1 MSRPKPTIRQLI
13 RALYSVA
20 KTSLRIAPVMSILQI
35 AGSVISA
42 GLSIATTYLAAL
54 TTTALAEAYAGDHTA
69 GGRVVWLVVAVAL
82 LDVLTT
88 AWWGVFD
95 RYVSELMRFRI
106 KTAMSDVM
114 YERFCAIEF
123 WRYDDKDTIDMYERA
138 KEFAQFFPYIFARLA
153 DVVTHTFTFIFTV
166 WVLIAINAWLGLA
179 VVLAAVPSMI
189 VQFRLSR
196 LNTNH
201 WRENV
206 ETRRRANWI
215 EWEMLKPQK
224 MIDLRLYGL
233 VRHLL
238 DMRTVLLEK
247 DQKTRIDFE
256 RKFLVKRLGAES
268 FQAAVEIS
276 ALVWIVCEI
285 VAHRQPIGL
294 FLFVQQTAGR
304 ALGSVGSLV
313 SAVNSMDEDLAN
325 LFDYQRFMELPIAK
339 QGGKIVSAL
348 HRDIR
353 FKDVSFHYPGSDTL
367 VLNHINL
374 TIKRGQHVALVGENG
389 AGKTTLLKLLAGLYQ
404 SVSGEV
410 VVDGVPLKSVDV
422 QTWHRQLG
430 VLSQNFTQYDF
441 ATAAE
446 NVWFGDVSKTP
457 SQERVNAALRE
468 AEAAKFVAKLPKG
481 VNSYVNQWMESDDGV
496 KGVDLSGGQWQ
507 RLALARNFYRDSPIV
522 ILDEPT
528 SAIDALAEAR
538 IFDRLFQQKQKTIIT
553 VSHRLSTVEKA
564 DMIFMLAH
572 GKVVE
577 YGTHAELVARHGAY
591 YHMFESQLRH
601 K

>member
-20 KTSLRIAPVMSILQI
+20 KTSLRIAPGMSVLQVT
-35 AGSVISA
+35 GSAISA
-42 GLSIATTYLAAL
+42 GLPIVTTYLAAL
-54 TTTALAEAYAGDHTA
+54 TTTALAEAYAGDRAA
-69 GGRVVWLVVAVAL
+69 GNRVVWLVAAAAL
-82 LDVLTT
+82 SGVLMA
-88 AWWGVFD
+88 AWGIFE
-95 RYVSELMRFRI
+95 RYASELMRFRI

-153 DVVTHTFTFIFTV
+153 DVVTHTFTFVFTV
-166 WVLIAINAWLGLA
+166 WALIAINAWLGLA
-179 VVLAAVPSMI
+179 VVLAAVPSVI

-196 LNTNH
+196 LNANH

-206 ETRRRANWI
+206 ETRRRASWI

-238 DMRTVLLEK
+238 DMRMVLLEK

-256 RKFLVKRLGAES
+256 RKFLAKRLGAEL
-268 FQAAVEIS
+268 FQAAVEVG
-276 ALVWIVCEI
+276 ALVWVVYEI
-285 VAHRQPIGL
+285 VAHRQPIGQ

-304 ALGSVGSLV
+304 ALGSVSSLV
-313 SAVNSMDEDLAN
+313 STVNSMDEDLAN

-339 QGGKIVSAL
+339 QGGKTVPAL

-353 FKDVSFHYPGSDTL
+353 FKDVSFRYPGSDTL
-367 VLNHINL
+367 VLDHINL

-404 SVSGEV
+404 PVSGEV

>member
-20 KTSLRIAPVMSILQI
+20 KTSLRIAPGMSVLQVT
-35 AGSVISA
+35 GSAISA
-42 GLSIATTYLAAL
+42 GLPIATTYLAAL
-54 TTTALAEAYAGDHTA
+54 TTTALAEAYAGDRAA
-69 GGRVVWLVVAVAL
+69 GNRVVWLVAAAAL
-82 LDVLTT
+82 SGVLMA
-88 AWWGVFD
+88 AWGIFE
-95 RYVSELMRFRI
+95 RYASELMRFRI

-153 DVVTHTFTFIFTV
+153 DVVTHTFTFVFTV
-166 WVLIAINAWLGLA
+166 WALIAINAWLGLA
-179 VVLAAVPSMI
+179 VVLAAVPSVI

-196 LNTNH
+196 LNANH

-206 ETRRRANWI
+206 ETRRRASWI
-215 EWEMLKPQK
+215 EWEMLKPHK

-238 DMRTVLLEK
+238 DMRMALLER

-256 RKFLVKRLGAES
+256 RKFLAKRLGAEL
-268 FQAAVEIS
+268 FQAVVEVG
-276 ALVWIVCEI
+276 ALVWVVYEI
-285 VAHRQPIGL
+285 VAHRQPIGQ

-304 ALGSVGSLV
+304 ALGSVSSLV
-313 SAVNSMDEDLAN
+313 STVNSMDEDLAN

-339 QGGKIVSAL
+339 QGGKTVPAL

-353 FKDVSFHYPGSDTL
+353 FKDVSFRYSGSDTL
-367 VLNHINL
+367 VLDHINL

-389 AGKTTLLKLLAGLYQ
+389 AGKTTLLKLLAGLYKP
-404 SVSGEV
+404 VSGEV

-457 SQERVNAALRE
+457 SQERVDAALRE

-481 VNSYVNQWMESDDGV
+481 VDSYVNQWMESDDGV

-507 RLALARNFYRDSPIV
+507 RLALARNFYRDSPII

-553 VSHRLSTVEKA
+553 VSHRLSTIEKA

-577 YGTHAELVARHGAY
+577 HGTHAELVAQHGAY

-601 K
+601 T

>member
-20 KTSLRIAPVMSILQI
+20 KTSLRIAPGMSVLQVT
-35 AGSVISA
+35 GSAISA
-42 GLSIATTYLAAL
+42 GLPIATTYLAAL
-54 TTTALAEAYAGDHTA
+54 TTTALAEAYAGDRAA
-69 GGRVVWLVVAVAL
+69 GNRVVWLVAAAAL
-82 LDVLTT
+82 SGVLMA
-88 AWWGVFD
+88 AWGIFE
-95 RYVSELMRFRI
+95 RYASELMRFRI

-153 DVVTHTFTFIFTV
+153 DVVTHTFTFVFTV
-166 WVLIAINAWLGLA
+166 WALIAINAWLGLA
-179 VVLAAVPSMI
+179 VVLAAVPSVI

-196 LNTNH
+196 LNANH

-206 ETRRRANWI
+206 ETRRRASWI

-238 DMRTVLLEK
+238 DMRMALLEK

-256 RKFLVKRLGAES
+256 RKFLAKRLGAEL
-268 FQAAVEIS
+268 FQAAVEVG
-276 ALVWIVCEI
+276 ALVWIVYEI
-285 VAHRQPIGL
+285 VAHRQPIGQ

-304 ALGSVGSLV
+304 ALGSVSSLV
-313 SAVNSMDEDLAN
+313 STVNSMDEDLAN
-325 LFDYQRFMELPIAK
+325 LFDYQRFMELPLAK
-339 QGGKIVSAL
+339 QGGKTVPAL
-348 HRDIR
+348 RRDIR
-353 FKDVSFHYPGSDTL
+353 FKDVSFRYPGSDTL
-367 VLNHINL
+367 VLDHINL

-404 SVSGEV
+404 PVSGEV
-410 VVDGVPLKSVDV
+410 AVDGEPLASANI

-457 SQERVNAALRE
+457 SQEQVDAALRE

-481 VNSYVNQWMESDDGV
+481 VDSYVNQWMESDDGV

-577 YGTHAELVARHGAY
+577 HGTHAELVAQHGAY

>member
-20 KTSLRIAPVMSILQI
+20 KTSLRIAPGMSVLQVT
-35 AGSVISA
+35 GSAISA
-42 GLSIATTYLAAL
+42 GLPIVTTYLAAL
-54 TTTALAEAYAGDHTA
+54 TTTALAEAYAGDRAA
-69 GGRVVWLVVAVAL
+69 GNRVVWLVAAAAL
-82 LDVLTT
+82 SGVLMA
-88 AWWGVFD
+88 AWGIFE
-95 RYVSELMRFRI
+95 RYASELMRFRI

-153 DVVTHTFTFIFTV
+153 DVVTHTFTFVFTV
-166 WVLIAINAWLGLA
+166 WALIAINAWLGLA
-179 VVLAAVPSMI
+179 VVLAAVPSVI

-196 LNTNH
+196 LNANH
-201 WRENV
+201 WRKNV
-206 ETRRRANWI
+206 ETRRRASWI

-238 DMRTVLLEK
+238 DMRMALLEK

-256 RKFLVKRLGAES
+256 RKFLAKRLGAEL
-268 FQAAVEIS
+268 FQAAVEVG
-276 ALVWIVCEI
+276 ALVWIVYEI
-285 VAHRQPIGL
+285 VAHRQPIGQ

-304 ALGSVGSLV
+304 ALGSVSSLV
-313 SAVNSMDEDLAN
+313 STVNSMDEDLAN
-325 LFDYQRFMELPIAK
+325 LFDYQRFMELPLAK
-339 QGGKIVSAL
+339 QGGKTVPAL
-348 HRDIR
+348 RRDIL
-353 FKDVSFHYPGSDTL
+353 FKDVSFRYPGSDTL
-367 VLNHINL
+367 VLDHINL

-404 SVSGEV
+404 PVGGEV
-410 VVDGVPLKSVDV
+410 AVDGEPLASANI

-457 SQERVNAALRE
+457 GQERVDAALRE

-481 VNSYVNQWMESDDGV
+481 VDSYVNQWMESDDGV

-577 YGTHAELVARHGAY
+577 HGTHAELVVQHGAY

>member
-1 MSRPKPTIRQLI
+1 MSRPRPTIRQLI

-20 KTSLRIAPVMSILQI
+20 KTSLRIAPGMSVLQI
-35 AGSVISA
+35 TGSAISA
-42 GLSIATTYLAAL
+42 GLPIATTYLAAL
-54 TTTALAEAYAGDHTA
+54 TTTALAEAYAGDRAA
-69 GGRVVWLVVAVAL
+69 GSRAVWLVAAAAL
-82 LDVLTT
+82 SGVLMA
-88 AWWGVFD
+88 AWGIFE
-95 RYVSELMRFRI
+95 RYASELMRFRI

-153 DVVTHTFTFIFTV
+153 DVVTHTFTFVFTV
-166 WVLIAINAWLGLA
+166 WALIAINAWLGLA
-179 VVLAAVPSMI
+179 VVLAAVPSVI

-196 LNTNH
+196 LNANH

-206 ETRRRANWI
+206 ETRRRASWI

-238 DMRTVLLEK
+238 DMRMALLEK

-256 RKFLVKRLGAES
+256 RKFLAKRLGAEL
-268 FQAAVEIS
+268 FQAAVEVG
-276 ALVWIVCEI
+276 ALVWIVYEI
-285 VAHRQPIGL
+285 VAHRQPIGQ

-304 ALGSVGSLV
+304 ALGSVSSLV
-313 SAVNSMDEDLAN
+313 STVNNMDEDLAN
-325 LFDYQRFMELPIAK
+325 LFDYQRFMELPLAK
-339 QGGKIVSAL
+339 QGGKTVPAL

-353 FKDVSFHYPGSDTL
+353 FKDVSFRYPGSGTL
-367 VLNHINL
+367 VLDHINL

-404 SVSGEV
+404 PVGGEV
-410 VVDGVPLKSVDV
+410 AVDGEPLASANI

-481 VNSYVNQWMESDDGV
+481 VDSYVNQWMESDDGV

-507 RLALARNFYRDSPIV
+507 RLALARNFYRDSPII

-553 VSHRLSTVEKA
+553 VSHRLSTIEKA

-577 YGTHAELVARHGAY
+577 HGAHAELVAQHGAY
-591 YHMFESQLRH
+591 YHMFESQLRRT
-601 K
+601 

>member
-1 MSRPKPTIRQLI
+1 MSRPRPTIRQLI

-20 KTSLRIAPVMSILQI
+20 KTSLRIAPGMSVLQI
-35 AGSVISA
+35 TGSAISA
-42 GLSIATTYLAAL
+42 GLPIATTYLAAL
-54 TTTALAEAYAGDHTA
+54 TTTALAEAYVGDRAAGS
-69 GGRVVWLVVAVAL
+69 RVVWLVAAAAL
-82 LDVLTT
+82 SGVLMA
-88 AWWGVFD
+88 AWGIFE
-95 RYVSELMRFRI
+95 RYASELMRFRI

-153 DVVTHTFTFIFTV
+153 DVVTHTFTFVFTV
-166 WVLIAINAWLGLA
+166 WALIAINAWLGLA
-179 VVLAAVPSMI
+179 VVLAAVPSVI

-196 LNTNH
+196 LNANH

-206 ETRRRANWI
+206 ETRRRASWI

-238 DMRTVLLEK
+238 DMRMALLER

-256 RKFLVKRLGAES
+256 RKFLAKRLGAEL
-268 FQAAVEIS
+268 FQAVVEVG
-276 ALVWIVCEI
+276 ALVWVVYEI
-285 VAHRQPIGL
+285 VAHRQPIGQ

-304 ALGSVGSLV
+304 ALGSVSSLV
-313 SAVNSMDEDLAN
+313 STVNSMDEDLAN

-339 QGGKIVSAL
+339 QGGKTVPAL

-367 VLNHINL
+367 VLDHINL

-389 AGKTTLLKLLAGLYQ
+389 AGKTTLLKLLAGLYKP
-404 SVSGEV
+404 VSGEV

-481 VNSYVNQWMESDDGV
+481 VDSYVNQWMESDDGV

-507 RLALARNFYRDSPIV
+507 RLALARNFYRDSPII

-591 YHMFESQLRH
+591 YHMFESQLRRT
-601 K
+601 

>member
-1 MSRPKPTIRQLI
+1 M
-13 RALYSVA
+13 
-20 KTSLRIAPVMSILQI
+20 LQI
-35 AGSVISA
+35 TGSAISA
-42 GLSIATTYLAAL
+42 GLPIATTYLAAL
-54 TTTALAEAYAGDHTA
+54 TTTALAEAYAGDRAA
-69 GGRVVWLVVAVAL
+69 GNRVVWLVAAAAL
-82 LDVLTT
+82 SGVLMA
-88 AWWGVFD
+88 AWGIFE
-95 RYVSELMRFRI
+95 RYASELMRFRI

-153 DVVTHTFTFIFTV
+153 DVVTHTFTFVFTV
-166 WVLIAINAWLGLA
+166 WALIAINAWLGLA
-179 VVLAAVPSMI
+179 VVLAAVPSVI

-196 LNTNH
+196 LNANH

-206 ETRRRANWI
+206 ETRRRASWI

-238 DMRTVLLEK
+238 DMRMALLER

-256 RKFLVKRLGAES
+256 RKFLAKRLGAEL
-268 FQAAVEIS
+268 FQAVVEVG
-276 ALVWIVCEI
+276 ALVWVVYEI
-285 VAHRQPIGL
+285 VAHRQPIGQ

-304 ALGSVGSLV
+304 ALGSVSSLV
-313 SAVNSMDEDLAN
+313 STVNSMDEDLAN

-339 QGGKIVSAL
+339 QGGKTVPAL

-367 VLNHINL
+367 VLDHINL

-389 AGKTTLLKLLAGLYQ
+389 AGKTTLLKLLAGLYKP
-404 SVSGEV
+404 VSGEV

-481 VNSYVNQWMESDDGV
+481 VDSYVNQWMESDDGV

-507 RLALARNFYRDSPIV
+507 RLALARNFYRDSPII

-553 VSHRLSTVEKA
+553 VSHRLSTIEKA

-577 YGTHAELVARHGAY
+577 HGTHAELVAQHGAY
-591 YHMFESQLRH
+591 YHMFESQLRRT
-601 K
+601 

>member
-20 KTSLRIAPVMSILQI
+20 KTSLRIAPGMSVLQI
-35 AGSVISA
+35 TGSAISA
-42 GLSIATTYLAAL
+42 GLPIATTYLAAL
-54 TTTALAEAYAGDHTA
+54 TTTALAEAYAGDRAA
-69 GGRVVWLVVAVAL
+69 GSRVVWLVAAAAL
-82 LDVLTT
+82 SGVLMA
-88 AWWGVFD
+88 AWGIFE
-95 RYVSELMRFRI
+95 RYASELMRFRI

-153 DVVTHTFTFIFTV
+153 DVVTHTFTFVFTV
-166 WVLIAINAWLGLA
+166 WALIAINAWLGLA
-179 VVLAAVPSMI
+179 VVLAAVPSVI

-196 LNTNH
+196 LNANH

-206 ETRRRANWI
+206 ETRRRASWI

-238 DMRTVLLEK
+238 DMRMALLEK

-256 RKFLVKRLGAES
+256 RKFLAKRLGAKL
-268 FQAAVEIS
+268 FQAAVEVG
-276 ALVWIVCEI
+276 ALVWIVYEI
-285 VAHRQPIGL
+285 VAHRQPIGQ

-304 ALGSVGSLV
+304 ALGSVSSLV
-313 SAVNSMDEDLAN
+313 STVNSMDEDLVN
-325 LFDYQRFMELPIAK
+325 LFDYQRFMELPLAK
-339 QGGKIVSAL
+339 QGGKTVPAL

-353 FKDVSFHYPGSDTL
+353 FKDVSFRYPGSGTL
-367 VLNHINL
+367 VLDHINL

-404 SVSGEV
+404 PVGGEV
-410 VVDGVPLKSVDV
+410 AVDGEPLASANI

-457 SQERVNAALRE
+457 GQEQVDAALRE

-481 VNSYVNQWMESDDGV
+481 VDSYVNQWMESDDGV

-507 RLALARNFYRDSPIV
+507 RLALARNFYRDSPII

-577 YGTHAELVARHGAY
+577 HGTHAELVAQHGAY

>member
-1 MSRPKPTIRQLI
+1 M
-13 RALYSVA
+13 
-20 KTSLRIAPVMSILQI
+20 LQVT
-35 AGSVISA
+35 GSAISA
-42 GLSIATTYLAAL
+42 GLPIATTYLAAL
-54 TTTALAEAYAGDHTA
+54 TTTALAEAYAGDRAA
-69 GGRVVWLVVAVAL
+69 GNRVVWLVAAAAL
-82 LDVLTT
+82 SGVLMA
-88 AWWGVFD
+88 AWGIFE
-95 RYVSELMRFRI
+95 RYASELMRFRI

-153 DVVTHTFTFIFTV
+153 DVVTHTFTFVFTV
-166 WVLIAINAWLGLA
+166 WALIAINAWLGLA
-179 VVLAAVPSMI
+179 VVLAAVPSVI

-196 LNTNH
+196 LNANH

-206 ETRRRANWI
+206 ETRRRASWI

-238 DMRTVLLEK
+238 DMRMALLEK

-256 RKFLVKRLGAES
+256 WNFLAKRLGAEL
-268 FQAAVEIS
+268 FQAVVEVG
-276 ALVWIVCEI
+276 ALVWVVYEI
-285 VAHRQPIGL
+285 VAHRQPIGQ

-304 ALGSVGSLV
+304 ALGSVSSLV
-313 SAVNSMDEDLAN
+313 STVNSMDEDLAN

-339 QGGKIVSAL
+339 QGGKTVPAL

-353 FKDVSFHYPGSDTL
+353 FKDVSFRYPGSDTL
-367 VLNHINL
+367 VLDHINL

-389 AGKTTLLKLLAGLYQ
+389 AGKTTLLKLLAGLYKP
-404 SVSGEV
+404 VSGEV

-481 VNSYVNQWMESDDGV
+481 VDSYVNQWMESDDGV

-507 RLALARNFYRDSPIV
+507 RLALARNFYRDSPII

-577 YGTHAELVARHGAY
+577 HGTHAELVAQHGAY

-601 K
+601 T

>member
-20 KTSLRIAPVMSILQI
+20 KTSLRIAPGMSVLQI
-35 AGSVISA
+35 TGSAISA
-42 GLSIATTYLAAL
+42 GLPIATTYLAAL
-54 TTTALAEAYAGDHTA
+54 TTTALAEAYAGDRAA
-69 GGRVVWLVVAVAL
+69 GSRVVWLVAAAAL
-82 LDVLTT
+82 SGVLMA
-88 AWWGVFD
+88 AWGIFE
-95 RYVSELMRFRI
+95 RYASELMRFRI

-153 DVVTHTFTFIFTV
+153 DVVTHTFTFVFTV
-166 WVLIAINAWLGLA
+166 WALIAINAWLGLA
-179 VVLAAVPSMI
+179 VVLAAVPSVI

-196 LNTNH
+196 LNANH

-206 ETRRRANWI
+206 ETRRRASWI

-238 DMRTVLLEK
+238 DMRMALLEK

-256 RKFLVKRLGAES
+256 RKFLAKRLGAEL
-268 FQAAVEIS
+268 FQAAVEVG
-276 ALVWIVCEI
+276 ALVWIVYEI
-285 VAHRQPIGL
+285 VAHRQPIGQ

-304 ALGSVGSLV
+304 ALGSVSSLV
-313 SAVNSMDEDLAN
+313 STVNSMDEDLAN
-325 LFDYQRFMELPIAK
+325 LFDYQRFMELPLAK
-339 QGGKIVSAL
+339 QGSKTVPAL

-353 FKDVSFHYPGSDTL
+353 FKDVSFCYPGSDTL
-367 VLNHINL
+367 VLDHINL

-404 SVSGEV
+404 PVGGEV
-410 VVDGVPLKSVDV
+410 AVDGEPLASANI

-457 SQERVNAALRE
+457 SQEQVDAALRE

-481 VNSYVNQWMESDDGV
+481 VDSYVNQWMESDDGV

-577 YGTHAELVARHGAY
+577 HGTHAELVAQHGAY

>member
-20 KTSLRIAPVMSILQI
+20 KTSLRIAPGMSVLQVT
-35 AGSVISA
+35 GSAISA
-42 GLSIATTYLAAL
+42 GLPIATTYLAAL
-54 TTTALAEAYAGDHTA
+54 TTTALAEAYAGDRAA
-69 GGRVVWLVVAVAL
+69 GNRVVWLVAAAAL
-82 LDVLTT
+82 SGVLMA
-88 AWWGVFD
+88 AWGIFE
-95 RYVSELMRFRI
+95 RYASELMRFRI

-153 DVVTHTFTFIFTV
+153 DVVTHTFTFVFTV
-166 WVLIAINAWLGLA
+166 WALIAINAWLGLA
-179 VVLAAVPSMI
+179 VVLAAVPSVI

-196 LNTNH
+196 LNANH

-206 ETRRRANWI
+206 ETRRRASWI

-238 DMRTVLLEK
+238 DMRMALLEK

-256 RKFLVKRLGAES
+256 RKFLAKRLGAEL
-268 FQAAVEIS
+268 FQAVVEVG
-276 ALVWIVCEI
+276 ALVWVVYEI
-285 VAHRQPIGL
+285 VAHRQPIGQ

-304 ALGSVGSLV
+304 ALGSVSSLV
-313 SAVNSMDEDLAN
+313 STVNSMDEDLAN

-339 QGGKIVSAL
+339 QGGKTVPAL

-367 VLNHINL
+367 VLDHINL

-389 AGKTTLLKLLAGLYQ
+389 AGKTTLLKLLAGLYKP
-404 SVSGEV
+404 VSGEV

-553 VSHRLSTVEKA
+553 VSHRLSTIEKA

-577 YGTHAELVARHGAY
+577 HGTHAELVAQHGAY
-591 YHMFESQLRH
+591 YHMFESQLRRT
-601 K
+601 

>member
-20 KTSLRIAPVMSILQI
+20 KTSLRIAPGMSVLQVT
-35 AGSVISA
+35 GSAISA
-42 GLSIATTYLAAL
+42 GLPIATTYLAAL
-54 TTTALAEAYAGDHTA
+54 TTTALAEAYAGDRAA
-69 GGRVVWLVVAVAL
+69 GNRVVWLVAAAAL
-82 LDVLTT
+82 SGVLMA
-88 AWWGVFD
+88 AWGIFE
-95 RYVSELMRFRI
+95 RYASELMRFRI

-153 DVVTHTFTFIFTV
+153 DVVTHTFTFVFTV
-166 WVLIAINAWLGLA
+166 WALIAINAWLGLA
-179 VVLAAVPSMI
+179 VVLAAVPSVI

-196 LNTNH
+196 LNANH

-206 ETRRRANWI
+206 ETRRRASWI

-238 DMRTVLLEK
+238 DMRMVLLEK

-256 RKFLVKRLGAES
+256 RKFLAKRLGAEL
-268 FQAAVEIS
+268 FQAAVEVG
-276 ALVWIVCEI
+276 ALVWVVYEI
-285 VAHRQPIGL
+285 VAHRQPIGQ

-304 ALGSVGSLV
+304 ALGSVSSLV
-313 SAVNSMDEDLAN
+313 STVNSMDEDLAN

-339 QGGKIVSAL
+339 QGGKTVPAL

-353 FKDVSFHYPGSDTL
+353 FKDVSFRYPGSDTL
-367 VLNHINL
+367 VLDHINL

-404 SVSGEV
+404 PVSGEV

-457 SQERVNAALRE
+457 SQERVDAALRE

-481 VNSYVNQWMESDDGV
+481 VDSYVNQWMESDDGV

-507 RLALARNFYRDSPIV
+507 RLALARNFYRDSPII

-577 YGTHAELVARHGAY
+577 HGTHAELVAQHGAY

-601 K
+601 T

>member
-20 KTSLRIAPVMSILQI
+20 KTSLRIAPGMSVLQVT
-35 AGSVISA
+35 GSAISA
-42 GLSIATTYLAAL
+42 GLPIATTYLAAL
-54 TTTALAEAYAGDHTA
+54 TTTALAEAYAGDRAA
-69 GGRVVWLVVAVAL
+69 GNRVVWLVAAAAL
-82 LDVLTT
+82 SGVLMA
-88 AWWGVFD
+88 AWGIFE
-95 RYVSELMRFRI
+95 RYASELMRFRI

-153 DVVTHTFTFIFTV
+153 DVVTHTFTFVFTV
-166 WVLIAINAWLGLA
+166 WALIAINAWLGLA
-179 VVLAAVPSMI
+179 VVLAAVPSVI

-196 LNTNH
+196 LNANH

-206 ETRRRANWI
+206 ETRRRASWI

-238 DMRTVLLEK
+238 DMRMVLLEK

-256 RKFLVKRLGAES
+256 RKFLAKRLGAEL
-268 FQAAVEIS
+268 FQAAVEVG
-276 ALVWIVCEI
+276 ALVWIVYEI
-285 VAHRQPIGL
+285 VAHRQPIGQ

-304 ALGSVGSLV
+304 ALGSVSSLV
-313 SAVNSMDEDLAN
+313 STVNSMDEDLAN
-325 LFDYQRFMELPIAK
+325 LFDYQRFMELPLAK
-339 QGGKIVSAL
+339 QGGKTVPAL

-353 FKDVSFHYPGSDTL
+353 FKDVSFRYPGSDTL
-367 VLNHINL
+367 VLDHINL

-404 SVSGEV
+404 PVGGEV
-410 VVDGVPLKSVDV
+410 AVDGEPLASANI

-457 SQERVNAALRE
+457 GQERVDAALRE

-481 VNSYVNQWMESDDGV
+481 VDSYVNQWMESDDGV

-538 IFDRLFQQKQKTIIT
+538 IFDRLFRQKQKTIIT

-577 YGTHAELVARHGAY
+577 HGTHAELVAQHGAY

>member
-20 KTSLRIAPVMSILQI
+20 KTSLRIAPGMSVLQI
-35 AGSVISA
+35 TGSAISA
-42 GLSIATTYLAAL
+42 GLPIATTYLAAL
-54 TTTALAEAYAGDHTA
+54 TTTALAEAYAGDRAA
-69 GGRVVWLVVAVAL
+69 GSRVVWLVAAAAL
-82 LDVLTT
+82 SGVLMA
-88 AWWGVFD
+88 AWGIFE
-95 RYVSELMRFRI
+95 RYASELMRFRI

-153 DVVTHTFTFIFTV
+153 DVVTHTFTFVFTV
-166 WVLIAINAWLGLA
+166 WALIAINAWLGLA
-179 VVLAAVPSMI
+179 VVLAAVPSVI

-196 LNTNH
+196 LNANH

-206 ETRRRANWI
+206 ETRRRASWI

-238 DMRTVLLEK
+238 DMRMALLEK

-256 RKFLVKRLGAES
+256 RKFLAKRLGAKL
-268 FQAAVEIS
+268 FQAAVEVG
-276 ALVWIVCEI
+276 ALVWIVYEI
-285 VAHRQPIGL
+285 VAHRQPIGQ

-304 ALGSVGSLV
+304 ALGSVSSLV
-313 SAVNSMDEDLAN
+313 STVNSMDEDLAN
-325 LFDYQRFMELPIAK
+325 LFDYQRFMELPLAK
-339 QGGKIVSAL
+339 QGGKTVPAL

-353 FKDVSFHYPGSDTL
+353 FKDVSFRYPGSGTL
-367 VLNHINL
+367 VLDHINL

-404 SVSGEV
+404 PVGGEV
-410 VVDGVPLKSVDV
+410 AVDGEPLASANI

-457 SQERVNAALRE
+457 GQERVDAALRE

-481 VNSYVNQWMESDDGV
+481 VDSYVNQWMESDDGV

-507 RLALARNFYRDSPIV
+507 RLALARNFYRDSPII

-577 YGTHAELVARHGAY
+577 HGTHAELVAQHGAY
-591 YHMFESQLRH
+591 YHMFESQLRRT
-601 K
+601 

>member
-1 MSRPKPTIRQLI
+1 MS
-13 RALYSVA
+13 V
-20 KTSLRIAPVMSILQI
+20 LQI
-35 AGSVISA
+35 TGSAISA
-42 GLSIATTYLAAL
+42 GLPIATTYLAAL
-54 TTTALAEAYAGDHTA
+54 TTTALAEAYAGDRAA
-69 GGRVVWLVVAVAL
+69 GSRVVWLVAAAAL
-82 LDVLTT
+82 SGVLMA
-88 AWWGVFD
+88 AWGIFE
-95 RYVSELMRFRI
+95 RYASELMRFRI

-153 DVVTHTFTFIFTV
+153 DVVTHTFTFLFTV
-166 WVLIAINAWLGLA
+166 WALIAINAWLGLA
-179 VVLAAVPSMI
+179 VVLAAVPSVI

-196 LNTNH
+196 LNANH

-206 ETRRRANWI
+206 ETRRRASWI

-238 DMRTVLLEK
+238 DMRMALLEK

-256 RKFLVKRLGAES
+256 RKFLAKRLGAEL
-268 FQAAVEIS
+268 FQAAVEVG
-276 ALVWIVCEI
+276 ALVWIVYEI
-285 VAHRQPIGL
+285 VAHRQPIGQ

-304 ALGSVGSLV
+304 ALGSVSSLV
-313 SAVNSMDEDLAN
+313 STVNSMDEDLAN
-325 LFDYQRFMELPIAK
+325 LFDYQRFMELPLAK
-339 QGGKIVSAL
+339 QGGKTVPAL

-353 FKDVSFHYPGSDTL
+353 FKDVSFRYPGSDTL
-367 VLNHINL
+367 VLDRINL

-404 SVSGEV
+404 PVGGEV
-410 VVDGVPLKSVDV
+410 AVDGEPLASANI

>member
-20 KTSLRIAPVMSILQI
+20 KTSLRIAPAMSVLQI
-35 AGSVISA
+35 AGSAISA
-42 GLSIATTYLAAL
+42 GLPIATTYLAAL
-54 TTTALAEAYAGDHTA
+54 TTTALAEAYAGDRAA
-69 GGRVVWLVVAVAL
+69 GNRVVWLVAAAAL
-82 LDVLTT
+82 SGLLMA
-88 AWWGVFD
+88 AWGIFE
-95 RYVSELMRFRI
+95 RYASELMRFRI

-153 DVVTHTFTFIFTV
+153 DVVTHTFTFVFTV
-166 WVLIAINAWLGLA
+166 WALIAINAWLGLA
-179 VVLAAVPSMI
+179 VVLAAVPSVI

-196 LNTNH
+196 LNANH

-206 ETRRRANWI
+206 ETRRRASWI

-238 DMRTVLLEK
+238 DMRMALLEK

-256 RKFLVKRLGAES
+256 RKFLAKRLGAEL
-268 FQAAVEIS
+268 FQAVVEVG
-276 ALVWIVCEI
+276 ALVWVVYEI
-285 VAHRQPIGL
+285 VAHRQPIGQ

-304 ALGSVGSLV
+304 ALGSVSSLV
-313 SAVNSMDEDLAN
+313 STVNSMDEDLAN

-339 QGGKIVSAL
+339 QGGKTVPAL

-353 FKDVSFHYPGSDTL
+353 FKDVSFRYPGSDTL
-367 VLNHINL
+367 VLDRINL
-374 TIKRGQHVALVGENG
+374 TIKRSQHVALVGENG

-404 SVSGEV
+404 PVSGEV

-481 VNSYVNQWMESDDGV
+481 VDSYVNQWMESDDGV

-507 RLALARNFYRDSPIV
+507 RLALARNFYRDSPII

-553 VSHRLSTVEKA
+553 VSHRLSTIEKA

-577 YGTHAELVARHGAY
+577 HGTHAELVAQHGAY
-591 YHMFESQLRH
+591 YHMFESQLRRT
-601 K
+601 

>member
-20 KTSLRIAPVMSILQI
+20 KTSLRIAPGMSVLQVT
-35 AGSVISA
+35 GSAISA
-42 GLSIATTYLAAL
+42 GLPIVTTYLAAL
-54 TTTALAEAYAGDHTA
+54 TTTELAEAYAGDRAA
-69 GGRVVWLVVAVAL
+69 GNRVVWLVAAAAL
-82 LDVLTT
+82 SGVLMA
-88 AWWGVFD
+88 AWGIFE
-95 RYVSELMRFRI
+95 RYASELMRFRI

-153 DVVTHTFTFIFTV
+153 DVVTHTFTFVFTV
-166 WVLIAINAWLGLA
+166 WALIAINAWLGLA
-179 VVLAAVPSMI
+179 VVLAAVPSVI

-196 LNTNH
+196 LNANH

-206 ETRRRANWI
+206 ETRRRASWI

-238 DMRTVLLEK
+238 DMRMVLLEK

-256 RKFLVKRLGAES
+256 RKFLAKRLGAEL
-268 FQAAVEIS
+268 FQAAVEVG
-276 ALVWIVCEI
+276 ALVWVVYEI
-285 VAHRQPIGL
+285 VAHRQPIGQ

-304 ALGSVGSLV
+304 ALGSVSSLV
-313 SAVNSMDEDLAN
+313 STVNSMDEDLAN

-339 QGGKIVSAL
+339 QGGKTVPAL

-353 FKDVSFHYPGSDTL
+353 FKDVSFRYPGSDTL
-367 VLNHINL
+367 VLDHINL

-389 AGKTTLLKLLAGLYQ
+389 AGKTTLLKLLAGLYKP
-404 SVSGEV
+404 VSGEV
-410 VVDGVPLKSVDV
+410 VVDGVPLKSANI

-481 VNSYVNQWMESDDGV
+481 VDSYVNQWMESDDGV

-507 RLALARNFYRDSPIV
+507 RLALARNFYRDSPII

-577 YGTHAELVARHGAY
+577 HGTHAELVAQHGAY
-591 YHMFESQLRH
+591 YHMFESQLRRT
-601 K
+601 

>member
-20 KTSLRIAPVMSILQI
+20 KTSLRIAPGMSVLQVT
-35 AGSVISA
+35 GSAISA
-42 GLSIATTYLAAL
+42 GLPIATTYLAAL
-54 TTTALAEAYAGDHTA
+54 TTTALAEAYAGDRAA
-69 GGRVVWLVVAVAL
+69 GNRVVWLVAAAAL
-82 LDVLTT
+82 SGVLMA
-88 AWWGVFD
+88 AWGIFE
-95 RYVSELMRFRI
+95 RYASELMRFRI

-153 DVVTHTFTFIFTV
+153 DVVTHTFTFVFTV
-166 WVLIAINAWLGLA
+166 WALIAINAWLGLA
-179 VVLAAVPSMI
+179 VVLAAVPSVI

-196 LNTNH
+196 LNANH

-206 ETRRRANWI
+206 ETRRRASWI

-238 DMRTVLLEK
+238 DMRMALLEK

-256 RKFLVKRLGAES
+256 RKFLAKRLGAEL
-268 FQAAVEIS
+268 FQAVVEVG
-276 ALVWIVCEI
+276 ALVWVVYEI
-285 VAHRQPIGL
+285 VAHRQPIGQ

-304 ALGSVGSLV
+304 ALGSVSSLV
-313 SAVNSMDEDLAN
+313 STVNSMDEDLAN

-339 QGGKIVSAL
+339 QGGKTVPAL

-353 FKDVSFHYPGSDTL
+353 FKDVSFRYPGSDTL
-367 VLNHINL
+367 VLDRINL

-389 AGKTTLLKLLAGLYQ
+389 AGKTTLLKLLAGLYKP
-404 SVSGEV
+404 VSGEV

-481 VNSYVNQWMESDDGV
+481 VDSYVNQWMESDDGV

-507 RLALARNFYRDSPIV
+507 RLALARNFYRDSPII

-553 VSHRLSTVEKA
+553 VSHRLSTIEKA

-577 YGTHAELVARHGAY
+577 HGTHAELVAQHGAY
-591 YHMFESQLRH
+591 YHMFESQLRRT
-601 K
+601 

>member
-20 KTSLRIAPVMSILQI
+20 KTSLRIAPGMSVLQVT
-35 AGSVISA
+35 GSAISA
-42 GLSIATTYLAAL
+42 GLPIATTYLAAL
-54 TTTALAEAYAGDHTA
+54 TTTALAEAYAGDRAA
-69 GGRVVWLVVAVAL
+69 GNRVVWLVAAAAL
-82 LDVLTT
+82 SGVLMA
-88 AWWGVFD
+88 AWGIFE
-95 RYVSELMRFRI
+95 RYASELMRFRI

-153 DVVTHTFTFIFTV
+153 DVVTHTFTFVFTV
-166 WVLIAINAWLGLA
+166 WALIAINAWLGLA
-179 VVLAAVPSMI
+179 VVLAAVPSVI

-196 LNTNH
+196 LNANH

-206 ETRRRANWI
+206 ETRRRASWI

-238 DMRTVLLEK
+238 DMRMALLEK

-256 RKFLVKRLGAES
+256 RKFLAKRLGAEL
-268 FQAAVEIS
+268 FQAVVEVG
-276 ALVWIVCEI
+276 ALVWVVYEI
-285 VAHRQPIGL
+285 VAHRQPIGQ

-304 ALGSVGSLV
+304 ALGSVSSLV
-313 SAVNSMDEDLAN
+313 STVNSMDEDLAN

-339 QGGKIVSAL
+339 QGGKTVPAL

-353 FKDVSFHYPGSDTL
+353 FKDVSFRYPGSDTL
-367 VLNHINL
+367 VLDRINL

-389 AGKTTLLKLLAGLYQ
+389 AGKTTLLKLLAGLYKP
-404 SVSGEV
+404 VSGEV
-410 VVDGVPLKSVDV
+410 VVDGVPLKSANI

-457 SQERVNAALRE
+457 SQERVDAALRE

-481 VNSYVNQWMESDDGV
+481 VDSYVNQWMESDDGV

-507 RLALARNFYRDSPIV
+507 RLALARNFYRDSPII

-577 YGTHAELVARHGAY
+577 HGTHAELVVQHGAY

>member
-20 KTSLRIAPVMSILQI
+20 KTSLRIAPGMSVLQI
-35 AGSVISA
+35 TGSAISA
-42 GLSIATTYLAAL
+42 GLPIATTYLAAL
-54 TTTALAEAYAGDHTA
+54 TTTALAEAYAGDRAA
-69 GGRVVWLVVAVAL
+69 GSRVVWLVAAAAL
-82 LDVLTT
+82 SGVLMA
-88 AWWGVFD
+88 AWGIFE
-95 RYVSELMRFRI
+95 RYASELMRFRI

-153 DVVTHTFTFIFTV
+153 DVVTHTFTFVFTV
-166 WVLIAINAWLGLA
+166 WALIAINAWLGLA
-179 VVLAAVPSMI
+179 VVLAAVPSVI

-196 LNTNH
+196 LNANH

-206 ETRRRANWI
+206 ETRRRASWI

-238 DMRTVLLEK
+238 DMRMALLER

-256 RKFLVKRLGAES
+256 RKFLAKRLGAEL
-268 FQAAVEIS
+268 FQAVVEVG
-276 ALVWIVCEI
+276 ALVWVVYEI
-285 VAHRQPIGL
+285 VAHRQPIGQ

-304 ALGSVGSLV
+304 ALGSVSSLV
-313 SAVNSMDEDLAN
+313 STVNSMDEDLAN

-339 QGGKIVSAL
+339 QGGKTVPAL

-367 VLNHINL
+367 VLDHINL

-404 SVSGEV
+404 PVSGEV
-410 VVDGVPLKSVDV
+410 AVDGEPLASANI

-457 SQERVNAALRE
+457 SQERVDAALRE
-468 AEAAKFVAKLPKG
+468 AEAEKFVAKLPKG
-481 VNSYVNQWMESDDGV
+481 VDSYVNQWMESDDGV

-507 RLALARNFYRDSPIV
+507 RLALARNFYRDSPII

-553 VSHRLSTVEKA
+553 VSHRLSTIEKA

-577 YGTHAELVARHGAY
+577 HGTHAELVAQHGAY
-591 YHMFESQLRH
+591 YHMFESQLRRT
-601 K
+601 

>member
-1 MSRPKPTIRQLI
+1 M
-13 RALYSVA
+13 
-20 KTSLRIAPVMSILQI
+20 LQVT
-35 AGSVISA
+35 GSAISA
-42 GLSIATTYLAAL
+42 GLPIATTYLAAL
-54 TTTALAEAYAGDHTA
+54 TTTALAEAYAGDRAA
-69 GGRVVWLVVAVAL
+69 GNRVVWLVAAAAL
-82 LDVLTT
+82 SGVLMA
-88 AWWGVFD
+88 AWGIFE
-95 RYVSELMRFRI
+95 RYASELMRFRI

-153 DVVTHTFTFIFTV
+153 DVVTHTFTFVFTV
-166 WVLIAINAWLGLA
+166 WALIAINAWLGLA
-179 VVLAAVPSMI
+179 VVLAAVPSVI

-196 LNTNH
+196 LNANH

-206 ETRRRANWI
+206 ETRRRASWI

-238 DMRTVLLEK
+238 DMRMVLLEK

-256 RKFLVKRLGAES
+256 RKFLAKRLGAEL
-268 FQAAVEIS
+268 FQAAVEVG
-276 ALVWIVCEI
+276 ALVWVVYEI
-285 VAHRQPIGL
+285 VAHRQPIGQ

-304 ALGSVGSLV
+304 ALGSVSSLV
-313 SAVNSMDEDLAN
+313 STVNSMDEDLAN

-339 QGGKIVSAL
+339 QGGKTVPAL

-353 FKDVSFHYPGSDTL
+353 FKDVSFRYPGSDTL
-367 VLNHINL
+367 VLDHINL

-404 SVSGEV
+404 PVSGEV

-481 VNSYVNQWMESDDGV
+481 VDSYVNQWMESDDGV

-507 RLALARNFYRDSPIV
+507 RLALARNFYRDSPII

-553 VSHRLSTVEKA
+553 VSHRLSTIEKA

-577 YGTHAELVARHGAY
+577 HGTHAELVAQHGAY
-591 YHMFESQLRH
+591 YHMFESQLRRT
-601 K
+601 

>member
-20 KTSLRIAPVMSILQI
+20 KTSLRIAPGMSVLQVT
-35 AGSVISA
+35 GSAISA
-42 GLSIATTYLAAL
+42 GLPIVTTYLAAL
-54 TTTALAEAYAGDHTA
+54 TTTALAEAYAGDRAA
-69 GGRVVWLVVAVAL
+69 GNRVVWLVAAAAL
-82 LDVLTT
+82 SGVLMA
-88 AWWGVFD
+88 AWGIFE
-95 RYVSELMRFRI
+95 RYASELMRFRI

-153 DVVTHTFTFIFTV
+153 DVVTHTFTFVFTV
-166 WVLIAINAWLGLA
+166 WALIAINAWLGLA
-179 VVLAAVPSMI
+179 VVLAAVPSVI

-196 LNTNH
+196 LNANH

-206 ETRRRANWI
+206 ETRRRASWI

-238 DMRTVLLEK
+238 DMRMVLLEK

-256 RKFLVKRLGAES
+256 RKFLAKRLGAEL
-268 FQAAVEIS
+268 FQAAVEVG
-276 ALVWIVCEI
+276 ALVWVVYEI
-285 VAHRQPIGL
+285 VAHRQPIGQ

-304 ALGSVGSLV
+304 ALGSVSSLV
-313 SAVNSMDEDLAN
+313 STVNSMDEDLAN

-339 QGGKIVSAL
+339 QGGKTVPAL

-353 FKDVSFHYPGSDTL
+353 FKDVSFRYPGSDTL
-367 VLNHINL
+367 VLDHINL

-404 SVSGEV
+404 PVSGEV

-481 VNSYVNQWMESDDGV
+481 VDSYVNQWMESDDGV

-507 RLALARNFYRDSPIV
+507 RLALARNFYRDSPII

-591 YHMFESQLRH
+591 YHMFESQLRRT
-601 K
+601 

>member
-1 MSRPKPTIRQLI
+1 M
-13 RALYSVA
+13 
-20 KTSLRIAPVMSILQI
+20 LQVT
-35 AGSVISA
+35 GSAISA
-42 GLSIATTYLAAL
+42 GLPIATTYLAAL
-54 TTTALAEAYAGDHTA
+54 TTTALAEAYAGDRAA
-69 GGRVVWLVVAVAL
+69 GNRVVWLVAAAAL
-82 LDVLTT
+82 SGVLMA
-88 AWWGVFD
+88 AWGIFE
-95 RYVSELMRFRI
+95 RYASELMRFRI

-153 DVVTHTFTFIFTV
+153 DVVTHTFTFVFTV
-166 WVLIAINAWLGLA
+166 WALIAINAWLGLA
-179 VVLAAVPSMI
+179 VVLAAVPSVI

-196 LNTNH
+196 LNANH

-206 ETRRRANWI
+206 ETRRRASWI

-238 DMRTVLLEK
+238 DMRMVLLEK

-256 RKFLVKRLGAES
+256 RKFLAKRLGAEL
-268 FQAAVEIS
+268 FQAAVEVG
-276 ALVWIVCEI
+276 ALVWVVYEI
-285 VAHRQPIGL
+285 VAHRQPIGQ

-304 ALGSVGSLV
+304 ALGSVSSLV
-313 SAVNSMDEDLAN
+313 STVNSMDEDLAN

-339 QGGKIVSAL
+339 QGGKTVPAL

-353 FKDVSFHYPGSDTL
+353 FKDVSFRYPGSDTL

-374 TIKRGQHVALVGENG
+374 TIKRGQHAALVGENG

-404 SVSGEV
+404 PVSGEV
-410 VVDGVPLKSVDV
+410 MVDGEPLGSVDI

-457 SQERVNAALRE
+457 SQERVDAALRE

-481 VNSYVNQWMESDDGV
+481 VDSYVNQWMESDDGV

-507 RLALARNFYRDSPIV
+507 RLALARNFYRDSPII

-553 VSHRLSTVEKA
+553 VSHRLSTIEKA

-577 YGTHAELVARHGAY
+577 HGTHAELVAQHGAY
-591 YHMFESQLRH
+591 YHVFESQLRRT
-601 K
+601 

>member
-1 MSRPKPTIRQLI
+1 MS
-13 RALYSVA
+13 V
-20 KTSLRIAPVMSILQI
+20 LQI
-35 AGSVISA
+35 TGSAISA
-42 GLSIATTYLAAL
+42 GLPIATTYLAAL
-54 TTTALAEAYAGDHTA
+54 TTTALAEAYVGDRAAGS
-69 GGRVVWLVVAVAL
+69 RVVWLVAAAAL
-82 LDVLTT
+82 SGVLMA
-88 AWWGVFD
+88 AWGIFE
-95 RYVSELMRFRI
+95 RYASELMRFRI

-153 DVVTHTFTFIFTV
+153 DVVTHTFTFVFTV
-166 WVLIAINAWLGLA
+166 WALIAINAWLGLA
-179 VVLAAVPSMI
+179 VVLAAVPSVI

-196 LNTNH
+196 LNANH

-206 ETRRRANWI
+206 ETRRRASWI

-238 DMRTVLLEK
+238 DMRMALLEK

-256 RKFLVKRLGAES
+256 RKFLAKRLGAEL
-268 FQAAVEIS
+268 FQAAVEVG
-276 ALVWIVCEI
+276 ALVWIVYEI
-285 VAHRQPIGL
+285 VAHRQPIGQ

-304 ALGSVGSLV
+304 ALGSVSSLV
-313 SAVNSMDEDLAN
+313 STVNSMDEDLAN
-325 LFDYQRFMELPIAK
+325 LFDYQRFMELPLAK
-339 QGGKIVSAL
+339 QGGKTVPAL
-348 HRDIR
+348 RRDIL
-353 FKDVSFHYPGSDTL
+353 FKDVSFRYPGSDTL
-367 VLNHINL
+367 VLDHINL

-404 SVSGEV
+404 PVGGEV
-410 VVDGVPLKSVDV
+410 AVDGEPLASANI

-481 VNSYVNQWMESDDGV
+481 VDSYVNQWMESDDGV

-507 RLALARNFYRDSPIV
+507 RLALARNFYRDSPII

-553 VSHRLSTVEKA
+553 VSHRLSTIEKA

-577 YGTHAELVARHGAY
+577 HGTHAELVAQHGAY
-591 YHMFESQLRH
+591 YHMFESQLRRT
-601 K
+601 

>member
-20 KTSLRIAPVMSILQI
+20 KTSLRIAPGMSVLQVT
-35 AGSVISA
+35 GSAISA
-42 GLSIATTYLAAL
+42 GLPIATTYLAAL
-54 TTTALAEAYAGDHTA
+54 TTTALAEAYAGDRAA
-69 GGRVVWLVVAVAL
+69 GNRVVWLVAAAAL
-82 LDVLTT
+82 SGVLMA
-88 AWWGVFD
+88 AWGIFE
-95 RYVSELMRFRI
+95 RYASELMRFRI

-153 DVVTHTFTFIFTV
+153 DVVTHTFTFVFTV
-166 WVLIAINAWLGLA
+166 WALIAINAWLGLA
-179 VVLAAVPSMI
+179 VVLAAVPSVI

-196 LNTNH
+196 LNANH

-206 ETRRRANWI
+206 ETRRRASWI

-238 DMRTVLLEK
+238 DMRMALLER

-256 RKFLVKRLGAES
+256 RKFLAKRLGAEL
-268 FQAAVEIS
+268 FQAVVEVG
-276 ALVWIVCEI
+276 ALVWVVYEI
-285 VAHRQPIGL
+285 VAHRQPIGQ

-304 ALGSVGSLV
+304 ALGSVSSLV
-313 SAVNSMDEDLAN
+313 STVNSMDEDLAN

-339 QGGKIVSAL
+339 QGGKTVPAL

-353 FKDVSFHYPGSDTL
+353 FKDVSFRYPGSDTL
-367 VLNHINL
+367 VLDHINL

-404 SVSGEV
+404 PVSGEV
-410 VVDGVPLKSVDV
+410 VVDGVPLKSVNV

-481 VNSYVNQWMESDDGV
+481 VDSYVNQWMESDDGV

-507 RLALARNFYRDSPIV
+507 RLALARNFYRDSPII

-553 VSHRLSTVEKA
+553 VSHRLSTIEKA

-577 YGTHAELVARHGAY
+577 HGTHAELVAQHGAY
-591 YHMFESQLRH
+591 YHMFESQLRRT
-601 K
+601 

>member
-20 KTSLRIAPVMSILQI
+20 KTSLRIAPGMSVLQVT
-35 AGSVISA
+35 GSAISA
-42 GLSIATTYLAAL
+42 GLPIATTYLAAL
-54 TTTALAEAYAGDHTA
+54 TTTALAEAYAGDRAA
-69 GGRVVWLVVAVAL
+69 GNRVVWLVAAAAL
-82 LDVLTT
+82 SGVLMA
-88 AWWGVFD
+88 AWGIFE
-95 RYVSELMRFRI
+95 RYASELMRFRI

-153 DVVTHTFTFIFTV
+153 DVVTHTFTFVFTV
-166 WVLIAINAWLGLA
+166 WALIAINAWLGLA
-179 VVLAAVPSMI
+179 VVLAAVPSVI

-196 LNTNH
+196 LNANH

-206 ETRRRANWI
+206 ETRRRASWI
-215 EWEMLKPQK
+215 EWEMLKPHK

-238 DMRTVLLEK
+238 DMRMALLEK

-256 RKFLVKRLGAES
+256 RKFLAKRLGAEL
-268 FQAAVEIS
+268 FQAAVEVG
-276 ALVWIVCEI
+276 ALVWVVCEI
-285 VAHRQPIGL
+285 VAHRQPIGQ

-304 ALGSVGSLV
+304 ALGSVSSLV
-313 SAVNSMDEDLAN
+313 STVNSMDEDLAN

-339 QGGKIVSAL
+339 QGGKTVPAL

-353 FKDVSFHYPGSDTL
+353 FKDVSFRYPGSDTL
-367 VLNHINL
+367 VLDHINL

-404 SVSGEV
+404 PVSGEV
-410 VVDGVPLKSVDV
+410 VVDGVPLKSVNV

-457 SQERVNAALRE
+457 SQERVDAALRE

-481 VNSYVNQWMESDDGV
+481 VDSYVNQWMESDDGV

-507 RLALARNFYRDSPIV
+507 RLALARNFYRDSPII

-577 YGTHAELVARHGAY
+577 HGTHAELVAQHGAY

-601 K
+601 T

>member
-20 KTSLRIAPVMSILQI
+20 KTSLRIAPGMSVLQVT
-35 AGSVISA
+35 GSAISA
-42 GLSIATTYLAAL
+42 GLPIATTYLAAL
-54 TTTALAEAYAGDHTA
+54 TTTALAEAYAGDRAA
-69 GGRVVWLVVAVAL
+69 GNRVVWLVAAAAL
-82 LDVLTT
+82 SGVLMA
-88 AWWGVFD
+88 AWGIFE
-95 RYVSELMRFRI
+95 RYASELMRFRI

-153 DVVTHTFTFIFTV
+153 DVVTHTFTFVFTV
-166 WVLIAINAWLGLA
+166 WALIAINAWLGLA
-179 VVLAAVPSMI
+179 VVLAAVPSVI
-189 VQFRLSR
+189 VQFRLSQ
-196 LNTNH
+196 LNANH

-206 ETRRRANWI
+206 ETRRRASWI

-238 DMRTVLLEK
+238 DMRMALLEK

-256 RKFLVKRLGAES
+256 RKFLAKRLGAEL
-268 FQAAVEIS
+268 FQAVVEVG
-276 ALVWIVCEI
+276 ALVWVVYEI
-285 VAHRQPIGL
+285 VAHRQPIGQ

-304 ALGSVGSLV
+304 ALGSVSSLV
-313 SAVNSMDEDLAN
+313 STVNSMDEDLAN

-339 QGGKIVSAL
+339 QGGKTVPAL

-353 FKDVSFHYPGSDTL
+353 FKDVSFRYPGSDTL
-367 VLNHINL
+367 VLDRINL

-389 AGKTTLLKLLAGLYQ
+389 AGKTTLLKLLAGLYKP
-404 SVSGEV
+404 VSGEV

-481 VNSYVNQWMESDDGV
+481 VDSYVNQWMESDDGV

-507 RLALARNFYRDSPIV
+507 RLALARNFYRDSPII

-553 VSHRLSTVEKA
+553 VSHRLSTIEKA

-577 YGTHAELVARHGAY
+577 HGTHAELVAQHGAY
-591 YHMFESQLRH
+591 YHMFESQLRRT
-601 K
+601 

>member
-1 MSRPKPTIRQLI
+1 MSRPRPTIRQLI

-20 KTSLRIAPVMSILQI
+20 KTSLRIAPGMSVLQI
-35 AGSVISA
+35 TGSAISA
-42 GLSIATTYLAAL
+42 GLPVATTYLAAL
-54 TTTALAEAYAGDHTA
+54 TTTALAEAYAGDRAA
-69 GGRVVWLVVAVAL
+69 GSRVVWLVAAAAL
-82 LDVLTT
+82 SGVLMA
-88 AWWGVFD
+88 AWGIFE
-95 RYVSELMRFRI
+95 RYASELMRFRI

-153 DVVTHTFTFIFTV
+153 DVVTHTFTFLFTV
-166 WVLIAINAWLGLA
+166 WALIAINAWLGLA
-179 VVLAAVPSMI
+179 VVLAAVPSVI

-196 LNTNH
+196 LNANH

-206 ETRRRANWI
+206 ETRRRASWI

-238 DMRTVLLEK
+238 DMRMALLEK

-256 RKFLVKRLGAES
+256 RKFLAKRLGAEL
-268 FQAAVEIS
+268 FQAAVEVG
-276 ALVWIVCEI
+276 ALVWIVYEI
-285 VAHRQPIGL
+285 VAHRQPIGQ

-304 ALGSVGSLV
+304 ALGSVSSLV
-313 SAVNSMDEDLAN
+313 STVNSMDEDLAN
-325 LFDYQRFMELPIAK
+325 LFDYQRFMELPLAK
-339 QGGKIVSAL
+339 QGGKTVPAL

-353 FKDVSFHYPGSDTL
+353 FKDVSFRYPGSDTL
-367 VLNHINL
+367 VLDRINL

-404 SVSGEV
+404 PVGGEV
-410 VVDGVPLKSVDV
+410 AVDGEPLASANI

-457 SQERVNAALRE
+457 SQERVDAALRE

-481 VNSYVNQWMESDDGV
+481 VDSYVNQWMESDDGV

-577 YGTHAELVARHGAY
+577 HGTHAELVAQHGAY
-591 YHMFESQLRH
+591 YHMFESQLRRT
-601 K
+601 

>member
-20 KTSLRIAPVMSILQI
+20 KTSLRIAPGMSVLQVT
-35 AGSVISA
+35 GSAISA
-42 GLSIATTYLAAL
+42 GLPIATTYLAAL
-54 TTTALAEAYAGDHTA
+54 TTTALAEAYAGDRAA
-69 GGRVVWLVVAVAL
+69 GNRVVWLVAAAAL
-82 LDVLTT
+82 SGVLMA
-88 AWWGVFD
+88 AWGIFE
-95 RYVSELMRFRI
+95 RYASELMRFRI

-153 DVVTHTFTFIFTV
+153 DVVTHTFTFVFTV
-166 WVLIAINAWLGLA
+166 WALIAINAWLGLA
-179 VVLAAVPSMI
+179 VVLAAVPSVI

-196 LNTNH
+196 LNANH

-206 ETRRRANWI
+206 ETRRRASWI
-215 EWEMLKPQK
+215 EWEMLKPHK

-238 DMRTVLLEK
+238 DMRMALLEK

-256 RKFLVKRLGAES
+256 RKFLAKRLGAEL
-268 FQAAVEIS
+268 FQAAVEVG
-276 ALVWIVCEI
+276 ALVWVVCEI
-285 VAHRQPIGL
+285 VAHRQPIGQ

-304 ALGSVGSLV
+304 ALGSVSSLV
-313 SAVNSMDEDLAN
+313 STVNSMDEDLAN

-339 QGGKIVSAL
+339 QGGKTVPAL

-367 VLNHINL
+367 VLDHINL

-404 SVSGEV
+404 PVSGEV
-410 VVDGVPLKSVDV
+410 VVDGVPLKSVNV

-481 VNSYVNQWMESDDGV
+481 VDSYVNQWMESDDGV

-507 RLALARNFYRDSPIV
+507 RLALARNFYRDSPII

-553 VSHRLSTVEKA
+553 VSHRLSTIEKA

-577 YGTHAELVARHGAY
+577 HGTHAELVAQHGAY

-601 K
+601 T

>member
-1 MSRPKPTIRQLI
+1 M
-13 RALYSVA
+13 
-20 KTSLRIAPVMSILQI
+20 LQVT
-35 AGSVISA
+35 GSAISA
-42 GLSIATTYLAAL
+42 GLPIATTYLAAL
-54 TTTALAEAYAGDHTA
+54 TTTALAEAYAGDRAA
-69 GGRVVWLVVAVAL
+69 GNRVVWLVAAAAL
-82 LDVLTT
+82 SGVLMA
-88 AWWGVFD
+88 AWGIFE
-95 RYVSELMRFRI
+95 RYASELMRFRI

-153 DVVTHTFTFIFTV
+153 DVVTHTFTFVFTV
-166 WVLIAINAWLGLA
+166 WALIAINAWLGLA
-179 VVLAAVPSMI
+179 VVLAAVPSVI

-196 LNTNH
+196 LNANH

-206 ETRRRANWI
+206 ETRRRASWI

-238 DMRTVLLEK
+238 DMRMALLER

-256 RKFLVKRLGAES
+256 RKFLAKRLGAEL
-268 FQAAVEIS
+268 FQAAVEVG
-276 ALVWIVCEI
+276 ALVWVVYEI
-285 VAHRQPIGL
+285 VAHRQPIGQ

-304 ALGSVGSLV
+304 ALGSVSSLV
-313 SAVNSMDEDLAN
+313 STVNSMDEDLAN

-339 QGGKIVSAL
+339 QGGKTVPAL

-353 FKDVSFHYPGSDTL
+353 FKDVSFRYPGSDTL
-367 VLNHINL
+367 VLDHINL

-389 AGKTTLLKLLAGLYQ
+389 AGKTTLLKLLAGLYKP
-404 SVSGEV
+404 VSGEV

-481 VNSYVNQWMESDDGV
+481 VDSYVNQWMESDDGV

-507 RLALARNFYRDSPIV
+507 RLALARNFYRDSPII

-553 VSHRLSTVEKA
+553 VSHRLSTIEKA

-577 YGTHAELVARHGAY
+577 HGTHAELVAQHGAY
-591 YHMFESQLRH
+591 YHMFESQLRRT
-601 K
+601 

>member
-1 MSRPKPTIRQLI
+1 M
-13 RALYSVA
+13 
-20 KTSLRIAPVMSILQI
+20 
-35 AGSVISA
+35 
-42 GLSIATTYLAAL
+42 
-54 TTTALAEAYAGDHTA
+54 
-69 GGRVVWLVVAVAL
+69 
-82 LDVLTT
+82 
-88 AWWGVFD
+88 
-95 RYVSELMRFRI
+95 
-106 KTAMSDVM
+106 
-114 YERFCAIEF
+114 
-123 WRYDDKDTIDMYERA
+123 
-138 KEFAQFFPYIFARLA
+138 
-153 DVVTHTFTFIFTV
+153 THTFTFVFTV
-166 WVLIAINAWLGLA
+166 WALIAINAWLGLA
-179 VVLAAVPSMI
+179 VVLAAVPSVI

-196 LNTNH
+196 LNANH

-206 ETRRRANWI
+206 ETRRHASWI

-238 DMRTVLLEK
+238 DMRMALLEK

-256 RKFLVKRLGAES
+256 RKFLAKRLAAEL
-268 FQAAVEIS
+268 FQAAVEVG
-276 ALVWIVCEI
+276 ALVWVVYEI
-285 VAHRQPIGL
+285 VAHRQPIGQ

-304 ALGSVGSLV
+304 ALGSVSSLV
-313 SAVNSMDEDLAN
+313 STVNSMDEDLAN

-339 QGGKIVSAL
+339 QGGKTVPAL
-348 HRDIR
+348 RRDIR
-353 FKDVSFHYPGSDTL
+353 FKDVSFRYPGSDTL
-367 VLNHINL
+367 VLDHINL

-389 AGKTTLLKLLAGLYQ
+389 AGKTTLLKLLAGLYKP
-404 SVSGEV
+404 VSGEV
-410 VVDGVPLKSVDV
+410 VVDGVPLKLVNV

-446 NVWFGDVSKTP
+446 NVWFGDVSKTS
-457 SQERVNAALRE
+457 SQERVDTALRE

-481 VNSYVNQWMESDDGV
+481 VDSYVNQWMESDDGV

-538 IFDRLFQQKQKTIIT
+538 IFDRLFRQKQKTIIT

-577 YGTHAELVARHGAY
+577 HGTHAELVVQHGAY

>member
-20 KTSLRIAPVMSILQI
+20 KTSLRIAPGMSVLQVT
-35 AGSVISA
+35 GSAISA
-42 GLSIATTYLAAL
+42 GLPIATTYLAAL
-54 TTTALAEAYAGDHTA
+54 TTTALAEAYAGDRAA
-69 GGRVVWLVVAVAL
+69 GNRVVWLVAAAAL
-82 LDVLTT
+82 SGVLMA
-88 AWWGVFD
+88 AWGIFE
-95 RYVSELMRFRI
+95 RYASELMRFRI

-153 DVVTHTFTFIFTV
+153 DVVTHTFTFVFTV
-166 WVLIAINAWLGLA
+166 WALIAINAWLGLA
-179 VVLAAVPSMI
+179 VVLAAVPSVI

-196 LNTNH
+196 LNANH

-206 ETRRRANWI
+206 ETRRRASWI

-238 DMRTVLLEK
+238 DMRMALLEK

-256 RKFLVKRLGAES
+256 WNFLAKRLGAEL
-268 FQAAVEIS
+268 FQAVVEVG
-276 ALVWIVCEI
+276 ALVWVVYEI
-285 VAHRQPIGL
+285 VAHRQPIGQ

-304 ALGSVGSLV
+304 ALGSVSSLV
-313 SAVNSMDEDLAN
+313 STVNSMDEDLAN

-339 QGGKIVSAL
+339 QGGKTVPAL

-353 FKDVSFHYPGSDTL
+353 FKDVSFRYPGSDTL
-367 VLNHINL
+367 VLDHINL

-389 AGKTTLLKLLAGLYQ
+389 AGKTTLLKLLAGLYKP
-404 SVSGEV
+404 VSGEV

-481 VNSYVNQWMESDDGV
+481 VDSYVSQWMESDDGV

-507 RLALARNFYRDSPIV
+507 RLALARNFYRDSPII

-553 VSHRLSTVEKA
+553 VSHRLSTIEKA

-577 YGTHAELVARHGAY
+577 HGTHAELVAQHGAY
-591 YHMFESQLRH
+591 YHMFESQLRRT
-601 K
+601 

>member
-20 KTSLRIAPVMSILQI
+20 KTSLRIAPGMSVLQI
-35 AGSVISA
+35 TGSAISA
-42 GLSIATTYLAAL
+42 GLPIATTYLAAL
-54 TTTALAEAYAGDHTA
+54 TTTALAEAYAGDRAA
-69 GGRVVWLVVAVAL
+69 GSRVVWLVAAAAL
-82 LDVLTT
+82 SGVLMA
-88 AWWGVFD
+88 AWGIFE
-95 RYVSELMRFRI
+95 RYASELMRFRI

-153 DVVTHTFTFIFTV
+153 DVVTHTFTFVFTV
-166 WVLIAINAWLGLA
+166 WALIAINAWLGLA
-179 VVLAAVPSMI
+179 VVLAAVPSVI

-196 LNTNH
+196 LNANH

-206 ETRRRANWI
+206 ETRRRASWI

-238 DMRTVLLEK
+238 DMRMALLEK

-256 RKFLVKRLGAES
+256 RKFLAKRLAAEL
-268 FQAAVEIS
+268 FQAAVEVG
-276 ALVWIVCEI
+276 ALVWVVYEI
-285 VAHRQPIGL
+285 VAHRQPIGQ

-304 ALGSVGSLV
+304 ALGSVSSLV
-313 SAVNSMDEDLAN
+313 STVNSMDEDLAN
-325 LFDYQRFMELPIAK
+325 LFDYQRFMELPLAK
-339 QGGKIVSAL
+339 QGGKTVPAL

-353 FKDVSFHYPGSDTL
+353 FKDVSFRYPGSGTL
-367 VLNHINL
+367 VLDHINL

-404 SVSGEV
+404 PVGGEV
-410 VVDGVPLKSVDV
+410 AVDGEPLASANI

-457 SQERVNAALRE
+457 GQERVDAALRE

-481 VNSYVNQWMESDDGV
+481 VDSYVNQWMESDDGV

-577 YGTHAELVARHGAY
+577 HGTHAELVAQHGAY

>member
-1 MSRPKPTIRQLI
+1 MSRPRPTIRQLI

-20 KTSLRIAPVMSILQI
+20 KTSLRIAPGMSVLQI
-35 AGSVISA
+35 TGSAISA
-42 GLSIATTYLAAL
+42 GLPIATTYLAAL
-54 TTTALAEAYAGDHTA
+54 TTTALAEAYVGDRAAGS
-69 GGRVVWLVVAVAL
+69 RVVWLVAAAAL
-82 LDVLTT
+82 SGVLMA
-88 AWWGVFD
+88 AWGIFE
-95 RYVSELMRFRI
+95 RYASELMRFRI

-153 DVVTHTFTFIFTV
+153 DVVTHTFTFVFTV
-166 WVLIAINAWLGLA
+166 WALIAINAWLGLA
-179 VVLAAVPSMI
+179 VVLAAVPSVI

-196 LNTNH
+196 LNANH

-206 ETRRRANWI
+206 ETRRRASWI

-238 DMRTVLLEK
+238 DMRMALLEK

-256 RKFLVKRLGAES
+256 RKFLAKRLGAEL
-268 FQAAVEIS
+268 FQAAVEVG
-276 ALVWIVCEI
+276 ALVWIVYEI
-285 VAHRQPIGL
+285 VAHRQPIGQ

-304 ALGSVGSLV
+304 ALGSVSSLV
-313 SAVNSMDEDLAN
+313 STVNSMDEDLAN
-325 LFDYQRFMELPIAK
+325 LFDYQRFMELPLAK
-339 QGGKIVSAL
+339 QGGKTVPAL
-348 HRDIR
+348 RRDIL
-353 FKDVSFHYPGSDTL
+353 FKDVSFRYPGSDTL
-367 VLNHINL
+367 VLDHINL

-389 AGKTTLLKLLAGLYQ
+389 AGKTTLLKLLAGLYKP
-404 SVSGEV
+404 VSGEV

-481 VNSYVNQWMESDDGV
+481 VDSYVNQWMESDDGV

-507 RLALARNFYRDSPIV
+507 RLALARNFYRDSPII

-591 YHMFESQLRH
+591 YHMFESQLRRT
-601 K
+601 

>member
-20 KTSLRIAPVMSILQI
+20 KTSLRIAPGMSVLQVT
-35 AGSVISA
+35 GSAISA
-42 GLSIATTYLAAL
+42 GLPIVTTYLAAL
-54 TTTALAEAYAGDHTA
+54 TTTALAEAYAGDRAA
-69 GGRVVWLVVAVAL
+69 GNRVVWLVAAAAL
-82 LDVLTT
+82 SGVLMA
-88 AWWGVFD
+88 AWGIFE
-95 RYVSELMRFRI
+95 RYASELMRFRI

-153 DVVTHTFTFIFTV
+153 DVVTHTFTFVFTV
-166 WVLIAINAWLGLA
+166 WALIAINAWLGLA
-179 VVLAAVPSMI
+179 VVLAAVPSVI

-196 LNTNH
+196 LNANH
-201 WRENV
+201 WRKNV
-206 ETRRRANWI
+206 ETRRRASWI

-238 DMRTVLLEK
+238 DMRMALLEK

-256 RKFLVKRLGAES
+256 RKFLAKRLGAEL
-268 FQAAVEIS
+268 FQAVVEVG
-276 ALVWIVCEI
+276 ALVWVVYEI
-285 VAHRQPIGL
+285 VAHRQPIGQ

-304 ALGSVGSLV
+304 ALGSVSSLV
-313 SAVNSMDEDLAN
+313 STVNSMDEDLAN

-339 QGGKIVSAL
+339 QGGKTVPAL

-353 FKDVSFHYPGSDTL
+353 LKDVSFRYPGSDTL
-367 VLNHINL
+367 VLDRINL

-389 AGKTTLLKLLAGLYQ
+389 AGKTTLLKLLAGLYKP
-404 SVSGEV
+404 VSGEV
-410 VVDGVPLKSVDV
+410 VVDGVPLKSANI

-457 SQERVNAALRE
+457 SQERVDAALRE

-481 VNSYVNQWMESDDGV
+481 VDSYVNQWMESDDGV

-507 RLALARNFYRDSPIV
+507 RLALARNFYRDSPII

-591 YHMFESQLRH
+591 YHMFESQLRRT
-601 K
+601 

>member
-20 KTSLRIAPVMSILQI
+20 KTSLRIAPGMSVLQVT
-35 AGSVISA
+35 GSAISA
-42 GLSIATTYLAAL
+42 GLPIATTYLAAL
-54 TTTALAEAYAGDHTA
+54 TTTALAEAYAGDRAA
-69 GGRVVWLVVAVAL
+69 GNRVVWLVAAAAL
-82 LDVLTT
+82 SGVLMA
-88 AWWGVFD
+88 AWGIFE
-95 RYVSELMRFRI
+95 RYASELMRFRI

-153 DVVTHTFTFIFTV
+153 DVVTHTFTFVFTV
-166 WVLIAINAWLGLA
+166 WALIAINAWLGLA
-179 VVLAAVPSMI
+179 VVLAAVPSVI

-196 LNTNH
+196 LNANH

-206 ETRRRANWI
+206 ETRRRASWI

-238 DMRTVLLEK
+238 DMRMALLEK

-256 RKFLVKRLGAES
+256 WNFLAKRLGAEL
-268 FQAAVEIS
+268 FQAVVEVG
-276 ALVWIVCEI
+276 ALVWVVYEI
-285 VAHRQPIGL
+285 VAHRQPIGQ

-304 ALGSVGSLV
+304 ALGSVSSLV
-313 SAVNSMDEDLAN
+313 STVNSMDEDLAN

-339 QGGKIVSAL
+339 QGGKTVPAL

-353 FKDVSFHYPGSDTL
+353 FKDVSFRYPGSDTL
-367 VLNHINL
+367 VLDHINL

-389 AGKTTLLKLLAGLYQ
+389 AGKTTLLKLLAGLYKP
-404 SVSGEV
+404 VSGEV

-481 VNSYVNQWMESDDGV
+481 VDSYVNQWMESDDGV

-507 RLALARNFYRDSPIV
+507 RLALARNFYRDSPII

-577 YGTHAELVARHGAY
+577 HGTHAELVAQHGAY

-601 K
+601 T

>member
-20 KTSLRIAPVMSILQI
+20 KTSLRIAPGMSVLQVT
-35 AGSVISA
+35 GSAISA
-42 GLSIATTYLAAL
+42 GLPIATTYLAAL
-54 TTTALAEAYAGDHTA
+54 TTTALAEAYAGDRAA
-69 GGRVVWLVVAVAL
+69 GNRVVWLVAAAAL
-82 LDVLTT
+82 SGVLMA
-88 AWWGVFD
+88 AWGIFE
-95 RYVSELMRFRI
+95 RYASELMRFRI

-153 DVVTHTFTFIFTV
+153 DVVTHTFTFVFTV
-166 WVLIAINAWLGLA
+166 WALIAINAWLGLA
-179 VVLAAVPSMI
+179 VVLAAVPSVI

-196 LNTNH
+196 LNANH

-206 ETRRRANWI
+206 ETRRRASWI

-238 DMRTVLLEK
+238 DMRMALLER

-256 RKFLVKRLGAES
+256 RKFLAKRLGAEL
-268 FQAAVEIS
+268 FQAVVEVG
-276 ALVWIVCEI
+276 ALVWVVYEI
-285 VAHRQPIGL
+285 VAHRQPIGQ

-304 ALGSVGSLV
+304 ALGSVSSLV
-313 SAVNSMDEDLAN
+313 STVNSMDEDLAN

-339 QGGKIVSAL
+339 QGGKTVPAL

-353 FKDVSFHYPGSDTL
+353 FKDVSFRYPGSDTL
-367 VLNHINL
+367 VLDRINL
-374 TIKRGQHVALVGENG
+374 TIKRSQHVALVGENG

-404 SVSGEV
+404 PVSGEV

-481 VNSYVNQWMESDDGV
+481 VDSYVNQWMESDDGV

-507 RLALARNFYRDSPIV
+507 RLALARNFYRDSPII

-553 VSHRLSTVEKA
+553 VSHRLSTIEKA

-577 YGTHAELVARHGAY
+577 HGTHAELVAQHGAY
-591 YHMFESQLRH
+591 YHMFESQLRRT
-601 K
+601 

>member
-20 KTSLRIAPVMSILQI
+20 KTSLRIAPGMSVLQVT
-35 AGSVISA
+35 GSAISA
-42 GLSIATTYLAAL
+42 GLPIVTTYLAAL
-54 TTTALAEAYAGDHTA
+54 TTTALAEAYAGDRAA
-69 GGRVVWLVVAVAL
+69 GNRVVWLVAAAAL
-82 LDVLTT
+82 SGVLMA
-88 AWWGVFD
+88 AWGIFE
-95 RYVSELMRFRI
+95 RYASELMRFRI

-153 DVVTHTFTFIFTV
+153 DVVTHTFTFVFTV
-166 WVLIAINAWLGLA
+166 WALIAINAWLGLA
-179 VVLAAVPSMI
+179 VVLAAVPSVI

-196 LNTNH
+196 LNANH

-206 ETRRRANWI
+206 ETRRRASWI

-238 DMRTVLLEK
+238 DMRMVLLEK

-256 RKFLVKRLGAES
+256 RKFLAKRLGAEL
-268 FQAAVEIS
+268 FQAAVEVG
-276 ALVWIVCEI
+276 ALVWVVYEI
-285 VAHRQPIGL
+285 VAHRQPIGQ

-304 ALGSVGSLV
+304 ALGSVSSLV
-313 SAVNSMDEDLAN
+313 STVNSMDEDLAN

-339 QGGKIVSAL
+339 QGGKTVPAL

-353 FKDVSFHYPGSDTL
+353 LKDVSFRYPGSDTL
-367 VLNHINL
+367 VLDRINL

-389 AGKTTLLKLLAGLYQ
+389 AGKTTLLKLLAGLYKP
-404 SVSGEV
+404 VSGEV
-410 VVDGVPLKSVDV
+410 VVDGVPLKSANI

-457 SQERVNAALRE
+457 SQERVDAALRE

-481 VNSYVNQWMESDDGV
+481 VDSYVNQWMESDDGV

-507 RLALARNFYRDSPIV
+507 RLALARNFYRDSPII

-591 YHMFESQLRH
+591 YHMFESQLRRT
-601 K
+601 